1 MPNKVAKICNAMK
14 KVIAKERQK
23 VECDNFSQDSLFA
36 YSNEIYVY
44 LPLCHCECERAASV

>member
-1 MPNKVAKICNAMK
+1 MQRHEK

-36 YSNEIYVY
+36 YSNEIYAY
-44 LPLCHCECERAASV
+44 LPLCHCVCERAASV